1 MLKYIGGG
9 FIPGVP
15 ARDLTE
21 EEAKLY
27 GGRLALMRSGLYVQ
41 SGPSRLVRPQKA
53 MPGGDNKAIIPER
66 ENK

>member
-21 EEAKLY
+21 EEAKQY
-27 GGRLALMRSGLYVQ
+27 GGRLALIRTGRYKSDQ
-41 SGPSRLVRPQKA
+41 PSRLVRPQKA

>member
-1 MLKYIGGG
+1 MLRYIGEG

-21 EEAKLY
+21 EEAKQY
-27 GGRLALMRSGLYVQ
+27 GGRLRLLRSGLYRDAR
-41 SGPSRLVRPQKA
+41 PSRIVK
-53 MPGGDNKAIIPER
+53 MEPGPASNKAIIPER